1 MSDPVDSDREDD
13 GEPEWDPSVHRL
25 PVWAT
30 IGQALQAIAK
40 EWRALLKAVAVPA
53 LGIASV
59 SVFFQRNPEY
69 VEAVLPN
76 SSSFLQ
82 DMLQIIPETV
92 VPASVGVLI
101 AISCHRLVILGV
113 DSLPSALGLFWSG
126 RETRFLGRAFGIVGI
141 ALIVLLPLTFLEMSL
156 YNLLGFSPLPPVV
169 LGIPIADYIGIPIA
183 GYICAR
189 LSLVF
194 PATAIS
200 QRPTFADSWRLSR
213 SNGWRLALVMALP
226 YLVLIPLSASLQPG
240 GIALQFL
247 AAFILVLLGL
257 IQIASLSKAFCWFT
271 AEIEPSGVALISLGE
286 WIRKGAPMGVLP
298 WIRSLGLHNSDRG
311 AGE

>member
-59 SVFFQRNPEY
+59 SVFFQRYPEY

-126 RETRFLGRAFGIVGI
+126 RETRFLGRVFGIVGI
-141 ALIVLLPLTFLEMSL
+141 ALIVLLPLTFLEIPL
-156 YNLLGFSPLPPVV
+156 YNLLGFSLLPPVV
-169 LGIPIADYIGIPIA
+169 LGIPIA